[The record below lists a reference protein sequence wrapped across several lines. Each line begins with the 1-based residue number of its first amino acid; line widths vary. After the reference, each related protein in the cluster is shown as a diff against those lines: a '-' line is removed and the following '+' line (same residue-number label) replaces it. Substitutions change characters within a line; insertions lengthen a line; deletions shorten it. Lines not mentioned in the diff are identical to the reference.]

1 MIYIMDG
8 LKRDKIGDY
17 QDTLDSIF
25 IRINSLEKEVE
36 YLKDKIDSIEN
47 PEYY

>member
-1 MIYIMDG
+1 MDSF
-8 LKRDKIGDY
+8 KRDKIGDY

-25 IRINSLEKEVE
+25 VRINSLEKEVE
-36 YLKDKIDSIEN
+36 ELKNKIASIEN

>member
-1 MIYIMDG
+1 MDG
-8 LKRDKIGDY
+8 FKRDKIGDY